1 MSELNIIREDE
12 TSFHQE
18 LEGLQLASCQLK
30 NLVEALNIVLTSRLE
45 HTREYDMLLTINHA
59 IMGHNE
65 DLQDRS
71 LRVLALLQHSG
82 DPTYVD

>member
-1 MSELNIIREDE
+1 MAELDFLREDD
-12 TSFHQE
+12 TSFYQE

-45 HTREYDMLLTINHA
+45 HTREYDMLFTINHA

-71 LRVLALLQHSG
+71 LRVIALLQHAA